1 MSSTTLT
8 AVQLPGDAQR
18 TRDLIQSITSD
29 FFNVADL
36 DGRPVASLVV
46 LLDRAKVPVRAE
58 LHLIGNTTDETGRQA
73 VRHAQHILE
82 ERYSGQEALP
92 LQVWQSFLRSDPI
105 QIPLAPPA
113 NKSRSTSPAAA
124 VATATASVD
133 AVAPLPDES
142 TARAIPWKPLL
153 IGVAAIT
160 LIALIW
166 GVIDWAR
173 SDSQSADLTLP
184 DTGGITAP
192 NTTAPL
198 APETGDPPADPM
210 SADGAAPAPASDA
223 LPPSINAPELFPGY
237 RVAMVGAF
245 RQPIRTEAGAN
256 AGEEMGIMQPGQE
269 GNIVEGPVQ
278 LPGAADTIVWWK
290 VAFDDPQIEG
300 WVAANNSTG
309 PLLEAVE

>member
-82 ERYSGQEALP
+82 ERYSGQEVLP

-105 QIPLAPPA
+105 QIPLAPPV
-113 NKSRSTSPAAA
+113 NKSRTTASTAA
-124 VATATASVD
+124 VATTTAGVD
-133 AVAPLPDES
+133 AVAPLPDE
-142 TARAIPWKPLL
+142 TAPRAVPWKPLL

-173 SDSQSADLTLP
+173 SDSQSAGP
-184 DTGGITAP
+184 GGITAP
-192 NTTAPL
+192 VIVAPLVPVTGNLPVDPMGPDTTAP
-198 APETGDPPADPM
+198 A
-210 SADGAAPAPASDA
+210 SASDT
-223 LPPSINAPELFPGY
+223 LPPSIQAPELFPGY
-237 RVAMVGAF
+237 RVAMVGTY
-245 RQPIRTEAGAN
+245 RQPIRSEAGAN
-256 AGEEMGIMQPGQE
+256 AGEELGIMQPGQE
-269 GNIVEGPVQ
+269 GKIIEGPVQ
-278 LPGAADTIVWWK
+278 LAGAADTIVWWK
-290 VAFDDPQIEG
+290 VSFEDPQIEG
-300 WVAANNSTG
+300 WVAANNSTE